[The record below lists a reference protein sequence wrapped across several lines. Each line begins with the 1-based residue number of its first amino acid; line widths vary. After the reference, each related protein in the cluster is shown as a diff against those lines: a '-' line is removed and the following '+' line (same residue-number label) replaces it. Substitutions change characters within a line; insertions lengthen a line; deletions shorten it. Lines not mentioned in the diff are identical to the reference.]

1 MPPVNKRRAIGSK
14 LVLIARQ
21 LRMRFDKRVQGAGVT
36 GAKWTLIVA
45 VARNPGATQR
55 EIANELMVT
64 EVTAGRLI
72 DRLCADGY
80 LRRKADPADRRA
92 YSVHLTKAA
101 TDLLDALGAAA
112 DENEAEAF
120 AGLKAAELQQLE
132 ALLDVVAKNLDVK
145 RNAGDARKG
154 ASGRKA

>member
-1 MPPVNKRRAIGSK
+1 VNKRRVIGAK

-21 LRMRFDKRVQGAGVT
+21 LRQRYDKRVQSAGVT
-36 GAKWTLIVA
+36 GAKWTVIVA
-45 VARNPGATQR
+45 IARNPGATQR
-55 EIANELMVT
+55 YVANELAIT
-64 EVTAGRLI
+64 EVTAGRLV

-92 YSVHLTKAA
+92 YRIYLTKVA
-101 TDLLDALGAAA
+101 TDLLGTLGAAA

-120 AGLKAAELQQLE
+120 AGLKAEELKQLDL
-132 ALLDVVAKNLDVK
+132 LLDTVAKNLDVK
-145 RNAGDARKG
+145 RNKADVRKS